1 MKDKFYAVYR
11 IDYRSDGN
19 PYIRVSEFTYKNEQD
34 AKNELAY
41 WEDILHR
48 YPDSTRVIVK

>member
-11 IDYRSDGN
+11 IDHRDDGN
-19 PYIRVSEFTYKNEQD
+19 PYIRVSEFTYKNKQD

-41 WEDILHR
+41 WEDILRR
-48 YPDSTRVIVK
+48 YPDATRVIVK

>member
-11 IDYRSDGN
+11 IDHRSDGN

-34 AKNELAY
+34 ANELNH
-41 WEDILHR
+41 WEDILRRH
-48 YPDSTRVIVK
+48 PDGTRVIVK